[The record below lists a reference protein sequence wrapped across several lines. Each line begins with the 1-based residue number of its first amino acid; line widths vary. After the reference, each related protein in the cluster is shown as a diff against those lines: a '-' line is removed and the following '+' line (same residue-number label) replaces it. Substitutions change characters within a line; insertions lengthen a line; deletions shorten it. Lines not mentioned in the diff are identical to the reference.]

1 MWNPGIFCLIGAVKI
16 FPGETDILMKS
27 NIPINKPVQQYT
39 GRRRNRHMILR
50 KERENEKHIFTCAV
64 ICALMA
70 SQAVFGS
77 AADGTYPATKP
88 GIHGD
93 VTVET
98 TFEDGKITS
107 VVVTEEE
114 ETPEIGGIAIT
125 DIPAAIVE
133 NNTFNVDSITGA
145 TITSD
150 AIKDAVADA
159 ITQAGGDL
167 AEFEGSAS
175 AADEANQGETI
186 ELECDTVVV
195 GGGAAGM
202 AAALASQQNGA
213 KTILVEKAASVGG
226 VSIIAGGPMGIDSK
240 DQEEAGVAGTF
251 TIQEVWRDWMDY
263 NCWMCDGTLFFN
275 LFEDSGR
282 TVDWLE
288 ENGMEFNFMG
298 TEQAAHAEG
307 FPTYHIYA
315 DQENKLGAYLVLLD
329 RFKEAGGEVYL
340 ETAAFELKA
349 EDDQIT
355 GALCRQKDGTIL
367 DISCNAVCLCTGG
380 FAANQE
386 MVDEAVGF
394 HLETFSTGTQTGDGA
409 TMSQAIGAGKGKT
422 IQQLHGVTSFSG
434 IQTGSGKDDIAKAI
448 YLPNSVWVNTR
459 GSRFCP
465 EDLNYD
471 TALSSNSAFTQ
482 GEYYFA
488 LISEEMA
495 KNLEENGA
503 KYYNV
508 DTDVRYEP
516 TVPLF
521 SVDEGWT
528 GFVAA
533 LEDGCEKGI
542 VFKGDDARSLAEQ
555 MGVDPDMLELTVKQY
570 NESCDAGLDI
580 AMGKD
585 PKYLTSL
592 GEGALYAVKARPMSL
607 GAIGGVLVNS
617 SLQVIKDDGT
627 VIKGLFAAGNDV
639 AEFYNNS
646 YPLIEGVSLGSA
658 FNGGRMIGEQAAAL
672 AGN

>member
-1 MWNPGIFCLIGAVKI
+1 
-16 FPGETDILMKS
+16 MK
-27 NIPINKPVQQYT
+27 
-39 GRRRNRHMILR
+39 
-50 KERENEKHIFTCAV
+50 KHIFTCAA

-70 SQAVFGS
+70 TQAVFGS
-77 AADGTYPATKP
+77 SVADGTYTASKP

-98 TFEDGKITS
+98 TFEDGRITS

-133 NNTFNVDSITGA
+133 NNSYNVDAITGA

-150 AIKDAVADA
+150 AIKEAVADA

-167 AEFEGSAS
+167 AAFEGTTSAS
-175 AADEANQGETI
+175 DEETSGEVV

-195 GGGAAGM
+195 GGGASGM

-213 KTILVEKAASVGG
+213 KTILVEKAANVGG

-329 RFKEAGGEVYL
+329 KFKEAGGEVYL

-355 GALCRQKDGTIL
+355 GVLCRQKDGTVL

-488 LISEEMA
+488 IISEEMA
-495 KNLEENGA
+495 KNLEESGA
-503 KYYNV
+503 AFYGV

-528 GFVAA
+528 GFVEA
-533 LEDGCEKGI
+533 LEDGCEKDI

-555 MGVDPDMLELTVKQY
+555 MSVDPDMLELTIQQY
-570 NESCDAGLDI
+570 NESCEAGEDI

-585 PKYLTSL
+585 PKYMTAL
-592 GEGALYAVKARPMSL
+592 GDGPFYAVKARPMSL

-617 SLQVIKDDGT
+617 NLQVIKDDGT

-658 FNGGRMIGEQAAAL
+658 FNGGRMIGEQAAAMVNQGEG
-672 AGN
+672 ASEEAAEEVEDAETPADEAPAEDAEEEAPAEEAEEAAEE